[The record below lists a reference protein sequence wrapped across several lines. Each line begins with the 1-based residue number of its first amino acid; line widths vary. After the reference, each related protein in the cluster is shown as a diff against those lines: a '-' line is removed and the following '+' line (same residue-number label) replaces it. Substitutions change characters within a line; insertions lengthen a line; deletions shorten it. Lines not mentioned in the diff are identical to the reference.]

1 MDRVKRF
8 VASQNLV
15 EFLKYIVA
23 SALAL
28 VVDYGCYW
36 LIVTNRFLDLPK
48 SAVVGYIAGLVV
60 AYYLIADKVFKDGWL
75 KDRKR
80 IEAAL
85 FLLSG
90 LLGIALT
97 YITVKVI
104 ILLFGERINLAKFSA
119 VGVSFIGV
127 YIARKYFI
135 FRRTSFF

>member
-1 MDRVKRF
+1 MDRVKQF
-8 VASQNLV
+8 VASQNPV
-15 EFLKYIVA
+15 EFLKYVVV

-36 LIVTNRFLDLPK
+36 LLVTNRFLDLPK

-80 IEAAL
+80 IEVAL

-90 LLGIALT
+90 LLGIVLT
-97 YITVKVI
+97 YITVKVT
-104 ILLFGERINLAKFSA
+104 ILLFGERINLAKISA

-127 YIARKYFI
+127 YITRKYVV
-135 FRRTSFF
+135 FRKLSSF